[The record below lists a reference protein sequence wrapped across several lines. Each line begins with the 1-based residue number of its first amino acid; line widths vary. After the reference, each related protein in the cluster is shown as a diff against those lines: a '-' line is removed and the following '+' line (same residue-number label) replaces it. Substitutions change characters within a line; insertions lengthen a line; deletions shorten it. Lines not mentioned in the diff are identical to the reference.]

1 MGELKVYKTV
11 ANRLKCLQGENRS
24 KSSEQYSYLPYN
36 ETYAPRYWPK
46 VRVSGIDI
54 KRKEVVIVSMALT
67 LLVTSLCLFY
77 KNWKKNYRDINQL
90 PYYSYMYKVQS
101 PSPTVARAVPSKTP
115 VMHWAK
121 AAATIGAGLKF
132 SELKNKPGTAIFIIN
147 GHM

>member
-1 MGELKVYKTV
+1 MGELNVYKTV
-11 ANRLKCLQGENRS
+11 ANRLKCLQGENRA
-24 KSSEQYSYLPYN
+24 KGSEQYSYFPYN
-36 ETYAPRYWPK
+36 ETSAPTSWPK

-54 KRKEVVIVSMALT
+54 KGKEIVLVSMALT

-101 PSPTVARAVPSKTP
+101 PSDTVARAVPSKTP

-132 SELKNKPGTAIFIIN
+132 SELKHKPGTAIFIIK
-147 GHM
+147 GAM